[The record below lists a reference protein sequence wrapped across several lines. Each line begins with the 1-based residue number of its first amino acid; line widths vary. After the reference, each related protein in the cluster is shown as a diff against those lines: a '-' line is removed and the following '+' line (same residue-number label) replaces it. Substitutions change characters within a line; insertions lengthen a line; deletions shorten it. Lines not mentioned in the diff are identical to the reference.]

1 MRPQIEAVRA
11 LVASATAKPAY
22 TVSVPASPSYPYLI
36 VAPAI
41 GTADEATLEGATGL
55 DLTVTVRAVA
65 ATPDAALILADV
77 ARAALGQTRAV
88 DLSVAGHRAEI
99 RWVRHEADYLD
110 RDVTLPATGTH
121 PALSVDSY
129 RLVSAPA

>member
-1 MRPQIEAVRA
+1 MRAHVEAVRA
-11 LVASATAKPAY
+11 LVASATSKTAY

-41 GTADEATLEGATGL
+41 GTADEATLEGADGL

-65 ATPDAALILADV
+65 ATPDAAMILADE
-77 ARAALGQTRAV
+77 ARAALGQAYPVPVTVSGWRAWV
-88 DLSVAGHRAEI
+88 S
-99 RWVRHEADYLD
+99 WVRHEADYLD
-110 RDVTLPATGTH
+110 RDETLPATGTH

-129 RLVSAPA
+129 RLQATPA